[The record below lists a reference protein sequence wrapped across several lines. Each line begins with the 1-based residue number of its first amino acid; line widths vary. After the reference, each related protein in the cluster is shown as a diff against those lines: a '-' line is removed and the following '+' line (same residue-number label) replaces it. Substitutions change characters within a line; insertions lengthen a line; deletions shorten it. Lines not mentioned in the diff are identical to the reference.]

1 VNDHTEPLVIT
12 SKGFVPLAKFCQTR
26 FLNSVALSEMFVFV
40 LHVQDNPQDSDGCII
55 LIKLLVDVDQTL
67 ETGRWTTLKLQ
78 LAVVQGFSVSV

>member
-1 VNDHTEPLVIT
+1 
-12 SKGFVPLAKFCQTR
+12 
-26 FLNSVALSEMFVFV
+26 
-40 LHVQDNPQDSDGCII
+40 